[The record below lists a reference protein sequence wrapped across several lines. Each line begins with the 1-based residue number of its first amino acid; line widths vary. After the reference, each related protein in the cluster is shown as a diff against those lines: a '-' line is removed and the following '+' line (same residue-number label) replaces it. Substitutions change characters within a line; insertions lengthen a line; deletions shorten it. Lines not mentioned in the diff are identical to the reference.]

1 MEKEKKTAYTIG
13 KWKPPI
19 HTQFKKG
26 EKPPVTNQQ
35 KKDWRDRKRER
46 ERMMNMMMK
55 YQDMTVHDF
64 EKIIAKI
71 KGNELDKKSIKV
83 GQARTSNLMNSI
95 MKDPKYGLERMD
107 RHVSKAP
114 IEITGEDGEKLFDKD
129 YKDRSLEEVM
139 DYYLHQ
145 VKQKK

>member
-1 MEKEKKTAYTIG
+1 MEKEKKTAYEIG
-13 KWKPPI
+13 KWKPPKDK
-19 HTQFKKG
+19 QFKKWVP
-26 EKPPVTNQQ
+26 PPVTNQQ

-83 GQARTSNLMNSI
+83 GQARTSNLMNAI
-95 MKDPKYGLERMD
+95 IKDPKYGLERMD

-114 IEITGEDGEKLFDKD
+114 TEITGQDWEPLFDKSM
-129 YKDRSLEEVM
+129 KERTAEEVM
-139 DYYLHQ
+139 EYYLTNI
-145 VKQKK
+145 KNKK

>member
-1 MEKEKKTAYTIG
+1 
-13 KWKPPI
+13 
-19 HTQFKKG
+19 
-26 EKPPVTNQQ
+26 
-35 KKDWRDRKRER
+35 
-46 ERMMNMMMK
+46 MMNMMMK

-95 MKDPKYGLERMD
+95 MKDPKYAFDRMD
-107 RHVSKAP
+107 RFISKAP